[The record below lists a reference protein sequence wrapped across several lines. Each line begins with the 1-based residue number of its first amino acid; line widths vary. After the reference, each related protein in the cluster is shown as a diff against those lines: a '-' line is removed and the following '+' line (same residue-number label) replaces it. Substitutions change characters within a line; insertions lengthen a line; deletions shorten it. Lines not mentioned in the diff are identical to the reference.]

1 MSQKKKVE
9 AIRRKLTQADVDAIA
24 ERHAHYLAKDIEG
37 WEQMRADFRY
47 ADLVGVSLRGL
58 VLIHADFTGAHL
70 TDVDARFANL
80 DSTDFTRAYLLRV
93 RFVGASASEA
103 VFVRAVFEV
112 CDAGHMDF
120 TDADLSRVV
129 FRGTTKF
136 DGCVFDGTNLSFS
149 EFCPNAD
156 LSLVDFFE
164 SDFHGARLP
173 GVRFAP
179 DMDLSGSSF
188 VSARMPGAHLAGVYA
203 AGADFTKSDLTGSD
217 LSHVAFPDA
226 SLRGANLSGANV
238 TESLFFHTDL
248 EGAVM
253 PDMPMSCPKEGSFTG
268 YVSTVDASDQ
278 IRVVTIFVDKDT
290 RRLSGAGNLCRC
302 ERAVVKQISVPVFDE
317 DGRFLRLEH
326 LSDTASVQ
334 MDDSRDASGL
344 SCRLTQGK
352 QIRVPEF
359 SSDRWNENGA
369 GIRFL
374 MTPQEAVRNALT
386 IIQVAHESDDDLDDL
401 DDLDGDLFD
410 PS

>member
-1 MSQKKKVE
+1 MSQKKKIE
-9 AIRRKLTQADVDAIA
+9 TIRRKLTQADADAII
-24 ERHAHYLAKDIEG
+24 ERHAHYLAQDMDG
-37 WEQMRADFRY
+37 WQQMRADFRY
-47 ADLVGVSLRGL
+47 ADLVGISLRGA
-58 VLIHADFTGAHL
+58 VLIRADFTGAHL
-70 TDVDARFANL
+70 TDVDMRYANL
-80 DSTDFTRAYLLRV
+80 SESDFTRSYLLRV
-93 RFVGASASEA
+93 RFCGAAMEEA
-103 VFVRAVFEV
+103 VFVRAVFEIS
-112 CDAGHMDF
+112 DMSQ
-120 TDADLSRVV
+120 TDLTNADLSHAV
-129 FRGTTKF
+129 FRGTTKY
-136 DGCVFDGTNLSFS
+136 DGCVFDNTNLSFS
-149 EFCPNAD
+149 EFCPNSD
-156 LSLVDFFE
+156 LSLADIFE
-164 SDFHGARLP
+164 SDFHGACLP

-179 DMDLSGSSF
+179 DAELDGCSF
-188 VSARMPGAHLAGVYA
+188 LSARMPGAYLSGVYA
-203 AGADFTKSDLTGSD
+203 AGVNFGKSDLTGAD
-217 LSHVAFPDA
+217 LSRAALPEA

-317 DGRFLRLEH
+317 NGRFLRLEH

-344 SCRLTQGK
+344 TCRLTQGK

-359 SSDRWNENGA
+359 SSDRWNENGF

-374 MTPQEAVRNALT
+374 MTPLEAVQNALV
-386 IIQVAHESDDDLDDL
+386 IIDVSHEGDYDPDDEYDDSLDL
-401 DDLDGDLFD
+401 
-410 PS
+410 S